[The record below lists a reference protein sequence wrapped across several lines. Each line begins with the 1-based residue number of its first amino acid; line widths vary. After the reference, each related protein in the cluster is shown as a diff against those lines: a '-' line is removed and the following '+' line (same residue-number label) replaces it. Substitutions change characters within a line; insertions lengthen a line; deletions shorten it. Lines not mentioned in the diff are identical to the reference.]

1 MREPGKYLRNYASLK
16 LLTVLIRISY
26 RGSKAKAE
34 RNERYAY

>member
-26 RGSKAKAE
+26 RGKESKGGKE
-34 RNERYAY
+34 